1 MEISDELRA
10 ALAAVLNESKAK
22 NSRPAGPIAP
32 PAILN
37 DASASPAAR
46 AHALDTYTAAIMDVP
61 NQHWDKV
68 MRDAVNEQC
77 RSVLARGW

>member
-10 ALAAVLNESKAK
+10 ALAAALNERKP

-37 DASASPAAR
+37 DHNASPTAR
-46 AHALDTYTAAIMDVP
+46 AHALDVYTAAIMEVP
-61 NQHWDKV
+61 NNHWDKV